1 MDRTRPEEE
10 EDATQLKLGQDFHE
24 AQCLLNSEVAILL
37 EHRQQNAPEDS
48 ESEQSPVFLKTLAYV
63 QRFSRYKNKTAV
75 KQVRTLLTEKQ
86 LHEYEI
92 AALSNLCPE
101 TAEEALSLIPT
112 LAKRFDSDDK
122 ELQLILDDL
131 ASFRRFE

>member
-75 KQVRTLLTEKQ
+75 KQVRTYDSSDLLSFV
-86 LHEYEI
+86 
-92 AALSNLCPE
+92 LSSASP
-101 TAEEALSLIPT
+101 LS
-112 LAKRFDSDDK
+112 SMVG
-122 ELQLILDDL
+122 
-131 ASFRRFE
+131 